1 VVKLARNLPM
11 IVAVA
16 GVFFLAVSAQAQ
28 KAGSL
33 VDRFERTYRSSR
45 TLQARFLERY
55 LENGKEV
62 RSEAGIAYFERPGRM
77 RWEYQSPEQNLF
89 VIDGKWSWFYVPSD
103 RTVTRVRAKESSDW
117 RTPLAL
123 LAGEMRVSRICASVR
138 LDAAS
143 ESPDPGN
150 VVLRCE
156 LRESDPKASSRAAS
170 PEGAQGTDGRS
181 VLFELNAT
189 TGELRRILVS
199 DPGGVQVE
207 FRFADW
213 LFNPPLDAAMF
224 HFAPPKGV
232 AVVDGDLAAAG
243 ASGTASGLSPLGVN

>member
-123 LAGEMRVSRICASVR
+123 L
-138 LDAAS
+138 
-143 ESPDPGN
+143 
-150 VVLRCE
+150 E

>member
-1 VVKLARNLPM
+1 VKLARNLPM
-11 IVAVA
+11 MVAVA
-16 GVFFLAVSAQAQ
+16 SVFFLAANAQAQ
-28 KAGSL
+28 NAGSL

-62 RSEAGIAYFERPGRM
+62 RSEAGIAYFARPGRM
-77 RWEYQSPEQNLF
+77 RWEYQSPEPNLF

-103 RTVTRVRAKESSDW
+103 HTVTRVRAKESSDW

-123 LAGEMRVSRICASVR
+123 LAGEMRVSRICARVR

-143 ESPDPGN
+143 EPLDPGN
-150 VVLRCE
+150 AVLRCE
-156 LRESDPKASSRAAS
+156 LRESDQQASSRAPS
-170 PEGAQGTDGRS
+170 PGAKTESQS
-181 VLFELNAT
+181 VLFELNAA

-243 ASGTASGLSPLGVN
+243 SSGTLSGLSPLGVN